1 MPKIW
6 IYVVETE
13 TIAIAS
19 IDMVPSSCACSKADH
34 LYPSIHAKSGN
45 ASQSVTLQIDVT
57 NFPISLRLPTDR
69 PTQRTNEPS
78 NEWTLSIWKR
88 RRRWRRLI
96 RNTFANTAL
105 NVKSEHIWKS
115 PKSGSTQE
123 HCSNN
128 VNIYSL
134 DYNKNKSTMQLAA
147 PNAWNRF
154 HSCLVFHHFFLFLL
168 GFFFFFLTG
177 YFRLKIV
184 VLVFKINASVH
195 DLLNTHKYSLFFNL
209 YLLSS
214 LTFN

>member
-13 TIAIAS
+13 TIAIAN

-34 LYPSIHAKSGN
+34 LYPSIQVSMRKVATPAKVSHFK
-45 ASQSVTLQIDVT
+45 SMWPI
-57 NFPISLRLPTDR
+57 FPFLCDCRPTDR

-78 NEWTLSIWKR
+78 NEWMLSIWKR

-123 HCSNN
+123 RCSNN

-154 HSCLVFHHFFLFLL
+154 HSCLVFHNFSLFLF
-168 GFFFFFLTG
+168 GVFFPF
-177 YFRLKIV
+177 
-184 VLVFKINASVH
+184 
-195 DLLNTHKYSLFFNL
+195 SLDIFV
-209 YLLSS
+209 
-214 LTFN
+214 